1 MIRRDDLRFGLIILH
16 TENTSTGWLSSVKT
30 VALTRENTQI
40 ICNLS
45 KRDKTLNLTQRL
57 TIELLNEYRNWLKKW
72 DMQV

>member
-1 MIRRDDLRFGLIILH
+1 MIRRDDLRFGLSILH

-30 VALTRENTQI
+30 VALKRENTQI

-57 TIELLNEYRNWLKKW
+57 TIELLNEYRNWPKKR